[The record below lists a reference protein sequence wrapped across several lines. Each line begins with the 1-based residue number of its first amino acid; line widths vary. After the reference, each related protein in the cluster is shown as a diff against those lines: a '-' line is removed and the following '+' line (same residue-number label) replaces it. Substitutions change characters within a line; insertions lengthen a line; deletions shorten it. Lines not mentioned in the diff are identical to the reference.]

1 MENIVLEF
9 NRWDLFKELKFVMF
23 RQDILFVIFQ
33 VIFEVFYLILDYYI
47 ELKYFI

>member
-1 MENIVLEF
+1 MENTASES

-23 RQDILFVIFQ
+23 RQDILFVTFQ
-33 VIFEVFYLILDYYI
+33 VTSEALYLILDYHI